1 MQQQFRGMAHQIKE
15 FAQTAVTDI
24 VRWVMENVELDA
36 AGRGIITTTALATA
50 LNRLT
55 KTMLD

>member
-1 MQQQFRGMAHQIKE
+1 M
-15 FAQTAVTDI
+15 
-24 VRWVMENVELDA
+24 RWVMENVELDA

-50 LNRLT
+50 LTRLT